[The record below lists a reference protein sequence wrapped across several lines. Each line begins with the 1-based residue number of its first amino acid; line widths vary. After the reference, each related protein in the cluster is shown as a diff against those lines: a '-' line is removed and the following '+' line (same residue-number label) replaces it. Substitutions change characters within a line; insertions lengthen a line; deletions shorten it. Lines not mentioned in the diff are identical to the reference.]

1 MKRALRYIFIVFL
14 CSVFLISCDGKE
26 KTAHILFDFESDTAL
41 DQLHWK
47 CHVLYS
53 LSDDHAVH
61 GKKSLKMELF
71 VSAYPGFS
79 PELRKEDRNWSGY
92 DFFSFHVFNPSET
105 TIRLVLR
112 IDDQKDALNYS
123 DRYNR
128 GFQIVPGH
136 NKIIIDL
143 DELKTSGSDRVM
155 NLKYIHRLMAFM
167 SHPDKPHT
175 VYLDYF
181 LLSKRGAQ

>member
-1 MKRALRYIFIVFL
+1 
-14 CSVFLISCDGKE
+14 
-26 KTAHILFDFESDTAL
+26 
-41 DQLHWK
+41 
-47 CHVLYS
+47 
-53 LSDDHAVH
+53 
-61 GKKSLKMELF
+61 
-71 VSAYPGFS
+71 
-79 PELRKEDRNWSGY
+79 
-92 DFFSFHVFNPSET
+92 ET

-112 IDDQKDALNYS
+112 IDDQKDALKHS

-143 DELKTSGSDRVM
+143 DDLKTSGSDRLM
-155 NLKYIHRLMAFM
+155 NLEYIYRLMVFM